1 MNATDKIKQ
10 YYAGMPW
17 MAALRAVEVEC
28 FHQIRDAC
36 ADPVLD
42 LGCGDGFIASVA
54 FERRLA
60 AGVDIEPH
68 VLEVAAKSGAY
79 ESVQKAD
86 ARHLPFEDASF
97 NTVFSNGAME
107 HMNDLPQVLGEIA
120 RVLKPGGVLVTLV
133 PSHKFKWPVGR
144 LAKCL
149 GRRVWDAFNRLHNH
163 VNLLSPE
170 EWREQLAAHGLSVR
184 RCVWYADE
192 TLAAE
197 VTNHDLASKLHV
209 TKRWPFIRLQHC
221 GNLGGLLARLFQ
233 SEPVKPRDARGGNS
247 DSGYSLLIEAVRQP

>member
-1 MNATDKIKQ
+1 MTYKEKIMR
-10 YYAGMPW
+10 YYESCPW
-17 MAALRAVEVEC
+17 LGTLRVIEVEL
-28 FHQIRDAC
+28 FRQTRDLC

-60 AGVDIEPH
+60 AGMDIELG
-68 VLEVAAKSGAY
+68 VLESAARSGTY
-79 ESVQKAD
+79 QSVQTAD
-86 ARHLPFEDASF
+86 ARHLPFPDASF

-120 RVLKPGGVLVTLV
+120 RVLKPGGVLATLV
-133 PSHKFKWPVGR
+133 PSNKYMRPVGK

-170 EWREQLAAHGLSVR
+170 EWREQLAVHGMSVR
-184 RCVWYADE
+184 RCIWYADQA
-192 TLAAE
+192 LAAE
-197 VTNHDLASKLHV
+197 VTNYDLASKFHV
-209 TKRWPFIRLQHC
+209 AKRWPFIRLQHG
-221 GNLGGLLARLFQ
+221 GNLGCHLTKLFQ
-233 SEPVKPRDARGGNS
+233 THSQKFTDVRARDL
-247 DSGYSLLIEAVRQP
+247 DSGNSLLIEAIRQP